1 MAIIKGTTKRGQELL
16 ARAKHNEGT
25 ELYQIYG
32 SYSAAKGRAMKECK
46 EKCAAVNGY
55 NFRIIGHNGWAF
67 SVAWNFTNSDTGEMM
82 TQIETSSNTY
92 VIDGSRRLTESEVI

>member
-1 MAIIKGTTKRGQELL
+1 MAIIKGSTKRGQELL
-16 ARAKHNEGT
+16 ARANNNEGT
-25 ELYQIYG
+25 ELFEVYG

-55 NFRIIGHNGWAF
+55 DFRIIGHNGWAF
-67 SVAWNFTNSDTGEMM
+67 SVAWNFTNQETGEIM

-92 VIDGSRRLTESEVI
+92 VIDGSRKKRE